1 MPLNGPN
8 GSVRRVLL
16 DVAKMMVVATL
27 ALVVSFWRASS
38 ETNRIVANVCTSVET
53 LRANQKLVLSNLL
66 AIVLILNDRDT
77 VGLTPLPPTTIDN
90 LVEALSLLPDD
101 LGCR

>member
-16 DVAKMMVVATL
+16 DVMKMAVVATL

-53 LRANQKLVLSNLL
+53 LRANQKLVLSNLV
-66 AIVLILNDRDT
+66 AIVLVLSDREAI
-77 VGLTPLPPTTIDN
+77 GLQPLPTTTIDN
-90 LVEALSLLPDD
+90 LVEALSRLPD
-101 LGCR
+101 G